1 MTPIPTDL
9 TCFQLVRIDLA
20 SLNPGKGMAQTNH
33 VGTKLVFDSR
43 KWDPMLTAWVE
54 TWLEEA
60 DGFGTV
66 FTYGATLEQMRS
78 AVMLGKAV
86 GTPAAIITDPSY
98 PLRDGAALHALQLET
113 AAYVFGSRAVI
124 MPLMKVLGLEWH
136 P

>member
-33 VGTKLVFDSR
+33 VGTKLVYDSR
-43 KWDPMLTAWVE
+43 KWDPMQTAWVE

-66 FTYGATLEQMRS
+66 FTYGATLEQMRT
-78 AVMLGKAV
+78 AVILGN
-86 GTPAAIITDPSY
+86 AAGCPSKVIADPTY
-98 PLRDGAALHALQLET
+98 PIRDGESLHFLHLET

-124 MPLMKVLGLEWH
+124 LPLMKVLGLVWH